1 MCSHTKQ
8 ICYSV
13 WVCGIFLGFL
23 RSNICRSN
31 QRTEGKD
38 ASEAIRSVV
47 AATLPNIQKSTSVFT
62 VPVLWHH

>member
-1 MCSHTKQ
+1 MTVSL
-8 ICYSV
+8 YSV

-38 ASEAIRSVV
+38 ASEIDIELAKHLFR
-47 AATLPNIQKSTSVFT
+47 STSVFT